1 MQLRRQRRLHQRRI
15 RQLHVLVSRD
25 LEYQLRLKTRQ
36 QMLTIEQRQAARR
49 TFAQEVRRESRR
61 PPLANVDEPPQD
73 SQAIRV
79 AMATPVFL
87 VGGAE
92 QWIATLSH
100 WLDPDRA
107 TVTKVFVT
115 GPHTISDV
123 AVSWLPRWVEVVDT
137 QTIEQDGSFDV
148 LITWGFPD
156 LAGKIAHLTCPTID
170 VQHGVFKTDTW
181 QSPLIEAA
189 VRAHQQLGTTIVGV
203 NEAVRQNFPE
213 RVRDKV
219 VIIPNGS
226 DPGRVYPLV
235 DRDELKASL
244 GLPKDSKIALFV
256 GRISGEKNV
265 QALVDAMEFLDESWH
280 AVIVGPQY
288 MPLERIGPRVHL
300 LPAQRRIGNWLGI
313 ADVLCHPSDYE
324 SHCFSI
330 NEAWLAGLPVVSCD
344 YLVNRL
350 FEERHGPMMW
360 MVPVRPEPAV
370 LAEAIQRAYQSRC
383 DLRVRHAREVAMRE
397 YSAPVMGRRWS
408 ELIGT
413 LTQFS

>member
-1 MQLRRQRRLHQRRI
+1 
-15 RQLHVLVSRD
+15 
-25 LEYQLRLKTRQ
+25 
-36 QMLTIEQRQAARR
+36 MLTIEQRRAARR
-49 TFAQEVRRESRR
+49 SFAQQVRREQGRR
-61 PPLANVDEPPQD
+61 PVAVVDLSLPASLAKP
-73 SQAIRV
+73 IRV
-79 AMATPVFL
+79 AIATPVFF

-92 QWIATLSH
+92 QWIATLCQ

-115 GPHTISDV
+115 APHAINDV

-137 QTIEQDGSFDV
+137 RTIEQDGSFDV

-156 LAGKIAHLTCPTID
+156 LVARTSHLTCPTID

-181 QSPLIEAA
+181 QRPLIEAA
-189 VRAHQQLGTTIVGV
+189 VRAHDVLGTHIVGV

-213 RVRDKV
+213 NIRNDVI
-219 VIIPNGS
+219 IIPNGS
-226 DPGRVYPLV
+226 DPGRVAPLI
-235 DRDELKASL
+235 DRDELKARL
-244 GLPKDSKIALFV
+244 GLSDDSKIVLFV

-265 QALVDAMEFLDESWH
+265 QALVDAMECLDESWY

-288 MPLERIGPRVHL
+288 VPLERLTARVHI

-330 NEAWLAGLPVVSCD
+330 NEAWLASVPVVSCD

-350 FEERHGPMMW
+350 FEERHGPLMW
-360 MVPVRPEPAV
+360 LVPVRPEPAR
-370 LAEAIQRAYQSRC
+370 LAAAIDEAFEVRN
-383 DLRVRHAREVAMRE
+383 DPRVAHARDVATQG
-397 YSAPVMGRRWS
+397 YSAPIMGRRWS
-408 ELIGT
+408 DLVAT
-413 LTQFS
+413 LTRTS